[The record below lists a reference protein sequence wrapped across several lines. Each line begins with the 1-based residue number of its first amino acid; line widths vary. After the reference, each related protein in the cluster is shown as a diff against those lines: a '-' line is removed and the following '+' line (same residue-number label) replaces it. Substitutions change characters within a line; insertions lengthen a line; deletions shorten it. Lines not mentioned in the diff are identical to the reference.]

1 MECICSVFS
10 AATCLSWARGGWGT
24 ESSIGS
30 YLTTWICFSNAN
42 WIYFSIPY
50 ISHATWQIVLM
61 WSYQCKQ
68 LWREDTSWV
77 ALSKNLLLHNCCK
90 YRSAVGSQLH
100 TCCLWGQDWQEQFW
114 KLNCSGRNLAWSSDV
129 FHDGFFLRLGWG
141 FPFPPFLLFLCMGTG
156 IRRNAVY
163 FAPICPWPVI
173 VGRWVTFSG
182 SLYYNKQFRNVS
194 VTYD

>member
-129 FHDGFFLRLGWG
+129 FHDGFFFEIGVRIS
-141 FPFPPFLLFLCMGTG
+141 FSPFSPFPVYGNRHSQKRCLFCPHLPLASDSGEMGYVFWLT
-156 IRRNAVY
+156 V
-163 FAPICPWPVI
+163 
-173 VGRWVTFSG
+173 
-182 SLYYNKQFRNVS
+182 L
-194 VTYD
+194 